1 MENEDYSFDEIRA
14 RKVVISLLKKDAII
28 YRKLIPEIEKLD
40 SESFENLFSGEAEYK
55 YNIKSQT
62 ILKKLLIK
70 FDNFLII
77 LFSWYKEDKYY
88 KYLEELWIKYPSI
101 EDLRVLETEKEL
113 ADRLQSYSINYTYW
127 PEDIK
132 KSFKSCITQTEGT
145 KVMDLKKQLED
156 NYSQVSSVIS
166 ELKLLKNKF
175 KETEEQLYEKNA
187 ENIALKIISTTLGI
201 IAPVGAFLANKAIND
216 KKIRVVNK
224 LVCKTCCLSPKQN
237 EIFSK
242 DILKTIKE
250 EKLTG
255 NFDFY
260 DNKRR
265 LHELNIKCK
274 NGQLDNINLGQK
286 VRAVFKSKLVCGLHA
301 ALSFLNLGWSIY
313 ELTQTY
319 KGFEDV
325 KNYKIRLEE
334 CKRLFEMHKNGIGIL
349 PDDFIIATERI
360 KNVINEIRQD
370 QQRLRELIRDIRKS
384 IEIQESQKKK
394 SIAGLAASIGLGA
407 FGIIGGI
414 VSCNG
419 VAAVYGISTIAN
431 IASGAAHTANI
442 VMSSKIIGQL
452 NQILDEAYKEEEKI
466 QQEIDKLYEELT
478 QRIKQEPKFELDK
491 TFSSISTDIFD
502 N

>member
-14 RKVVISLLKKDAII
+14 RKVVISLLKKDVII

-40 SESFENLFSGEAEYK
+40 SESFEYLFSGEAKYK
-55 YNIKSQT
+55 YNIKSQN

-70 FDNFLII
+70 LDNFMLI
-77 LFSWYKEDKYY
+77 LYSWYKEDKFY

-101 EDLRVLETEKEL
+101 EDLRVLVTEKEL

-132 KSFKSCITQTEGT
+132 KSFKECINQTEGT

-187 ENIALKIISTTLGI
+187 ENIALKIISSTLGI
-201 IAPVGAFLANKAIND
+201 MAPVGAFLSNKAIND

-224 LVCKTCCLSPKQN
+224 LVNKKCFLSPKQN

-250 EKLTG
+250 KKLTG
-255 NFDFY
+255 NYNFY
-260 DNKRR
+260 DNKKR

-274 NGQLDNINLGQK
+274 NGKLDNINLGQK
-286 VRAVFKSKLVCGLHA
+286 VKAILKSKLVCGLHA

-313 ELTQTY
+313 ELRQTY
-319 KGFEDV
+319 KGFEEV
-325 KNYKIRLEE
+325 KNYRSRLEK
-334 CKRLFEMHKNGIGIL
+334 CKELFEMDKKEIGIL

-360 KNVINEIRQD
+360 KNVIKEIRKD
-370 QQRLRELIRDIRKS
+370 QQSLRELIIDIRKS
-384 IEIQESQKKK
+384 IEYQETQKKK
-394 SIAGLAASIGLGA
+394 SMIGLATSIGFGA

-414 VSCNG
+414 VSCNA
-419 VAAVYGISTIAN
+419 VSTVYGISTFAN
-431 IASGAAHTANI
+431 IVSGAAHTTSI
-442 VMSSKIIGQL
+442 VMSSKIIDQL
-452 NQILDEAYKEEEKI
+452 NQILDEAYKEEENI
-466 QQEIDKLYEELT
+466 QQEIDKLYEDLI
-478 QRIKQEPKFELDK
+478 QRIKQEPKFELDN
-491 TFSSISTDIFD
+491 TFSSISTDIF
-502 N
+502 